1 MRNLLI
7 RFRLS
12 LVVDQVLMAARNLLL
27 VVPFAPRYPGLRLQ
41 VILCE
46 LLFCCAEDSQLFT
59 LLALVTFL

>member
-27 VVPFAPRYPGLRLQ
+27 VVPFAPRYPGLRLL
-41 VILCE
+41 VIL
-46 LLFCCAEDSQLFT
+46 
-59 LLALVTFL
+59 